1 MHRAASLQFERIV
14 NEFARWREVPVDERS
29 PAPAWWWG
37 PAFQVLGLKEPLPT
51 EWCASLG
58 LHGSATYSDGAGIFL
73 KSLAGQTAL
82 TWPDDF
88 PRRPANSNPD

>member
-37 PAFQVLGLKEPLPT
+37 PAFEVRGLQDPMPA
-51 EWCASLG
+51 EWCVSLG
-58 LHGSATYSDGAGIFL
+58 LPGGAAYADGAEVFL
-73 KSLAGQTAL
+73 KSFAGQTSLSWA
-82 TWPDDF
+82 DDF
-88 PRRPANSNPD
+88 PRRPERLDPN